1 MQLHGLKDELD
12 CIDKEREGIS
22 DGEDSGC
29 KSRKQDIL
37 DAFRTQ
43 DGYRVRLGE
52 SRPDGEAG
60 AGRGWEEA

>member
-29 KSRKQDIL
+29 RSRKQDIL
-37 DAFRTQ
+37 AAFRTQ
-43 DGYRVRLGE
+43 DSYHVSLG
-52 SRPDGEAG
+52 
-60 AGRGWEEA
+60 

>member
-43 DGYRVRLGE
+43 DGYRVRLG
-52 SRPDGEAG
+52 
-60 AGRGWEEA
+60 